1 MNSKGWTPRLITCGA
16 LALLLSAIQPAV
28 AQEEFD
34 EVLVRIEVNA
44 TDGDVGFHAL
54 LDATG
59 WRWLRLDDANGNK
72 IFNAKPFEGA
82 RTQGM
87 TEIFFESSE
96 PLCEADEE
104 EPDARVQTLAEFIEL
119 FPEGEYIA
127 HGRTIG
133 DNEKLRSTTDFT
145 YDIPAAPDIDLT
157 DEMTLAVDD
166 AVIMWEPGDD
176 LGEHCHD
183 QSLIDDGT
191 ITDHADVEI
200 VRWEVV
206 VEPADDEGLEFVRKF
221 TAQVPGDQT
230 EVTVPEDFLQ
240 SYLDMDI
247 TEFKFEVGGMEES
260 GNQTFS
266 EGEFEVE

>member
-1 MNSKGWTPRLITCGA
+1 MNKHSHITRKILFTA
-16 LALLLSAIQPAV
+16 FATSLAIMAQPAV
-28 AQEEFD
+28 AQEFG

-54 LDATG
+54 LDADA
-59 WRWLRLDDANGNK
+59 WRWLRLDDANGDK
-72 IFNAKPFEGA
+72 VFNAKPFAGA

-96 PLCEADEE
+96 PVCEADPE
-104 EPDARVQTLAEFIEL
+104 EPDARVQTLAEFIAL

-127 HGRTIG
+127 HARTLEN
-133 DNEKLRSTTDFT
+133 DKLRDTTDFT
-145 YDIPAAPDIDLT
+145 YNIPAAPDIELT
-157 DEMTLAVDD
+157 EDMTLSIED
-166 AVIMWEPGDD
+166 AVLMWEPGDD

-183 QSLIDDGT
+183 QSLIDDE
-191 ITDHADVEI
+191 IIPDHAGVEV

-206 VEPADDEGLEFVRKF
+206 VEPADDEGLEFVKKF

-230 EVTVPEDFLQ
+230 FVTVPEDFLQ
-240 SYLDMDI
+240 SYFDLGI
-247 TEFKFEVGGMEES
+247 TVMKFEVGGMEES

-266 EGEFEVE
+266 EGEFEIE